1 MGKGPMMNRRA
12 LMIGAPIAAGAA
24 ACSRSLSAYAT
35 PPDAIAIVAPPNPHT
50 FPLLLAMARDPAL
63 PVRLIPVAE
72 SRDADAQLARGD
84 AAGLLAMSY
93 IAAKKRMSGAAPDL
107 RMHSIFFWRGFF
119 QVAGE
124 DVRSFADLR
133 GRTVIV
139 SGPIGSGRG
148 GGGDVIFQAAA
159 RRQGVDPATE
169 LDVQYMPVAEGVERV
184 ARGDG
189 AAITLPSPGSTGLVM
204 RALMARR
211 PMMAAMARSRGMTP
225 GPSVPLAAHIDLQR
239 LFSGFSSF
247 PADQLPLGGLAVT
260 ERAMAH
266 GPTRAKIDRIA
277 SAYGDAAA
285 LLMRDPG
292 AHAEQASA
300 LFSHYYTPLGA
311 GGPPAM
317 LLARAVEAGDLVY
330 RSDVAVDHVRADL
343 ERWLGELIGEG
354 LDSAFFERG

>member
-1 MGKGPMMNRRA
+1 MDRRTW
-12 LMIGAPIAAGAA
+12 MIGASIAAGVS
-24 ACSRSLSAYAT
+24 ACTRPSLAYAT
-35 PPDAIAIVAPPNPHT
+35 PTDAIAIAAAPNPHT
-50 FPLLLAMARDPAL
+50 FPLLLAMTRDPDL
-63 PVRLIPVAE
+63 PIRLLPIAE
-72 SRDADAQLARGD
+72 SRDADALLTGGE
-84 AAGLLAMSY
+84 AAGVLAMSY
-93 IAAKKRMSGAAPDL
+93 IAAKKRMSGAVPDL
-107 RMHSIFFWRGFF
+107 CMHSLFFWRGFF

-124 DVRSFADLR
+124 DVHSFADLR

-159 RRQGVDPATE
+159 RRQGVDPAAE
-169 LDVQYMPVAEGVERV
+169 LTVQYMPVVEGIERV
-184 ARGDG
+184 AGGDA

-204 RALMARR
+204 RARMARR
-211 PMMAAMARSRGMTP
+211 PMMAAMARARGVTP
-225 GPSVPLAAHIDLQR
+225 GPSVPLAAHIDFQR
-239 LFSGFSSF
+239 VFSGFSSF

-260 ERAMAH
+260 ERAMTH
-266 GPTRAKIDRIA
+266 GPTRSKIDRIA
-277 SAYGDAAA
+277 AAYGEAAA

-300 LFSHYYTPLGA
+300 LFSHYYAPLGA

-317 LLARAVEAGDLVY
+317 LLARAVEVGDLVY
-330 RSDVAVDHVRADL
+330 RSDVGVDHVRADL